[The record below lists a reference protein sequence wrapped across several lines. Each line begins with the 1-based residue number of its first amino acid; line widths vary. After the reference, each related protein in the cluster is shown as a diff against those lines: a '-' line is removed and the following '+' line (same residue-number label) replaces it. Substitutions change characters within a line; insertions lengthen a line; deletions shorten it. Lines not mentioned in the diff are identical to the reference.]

1 MGVNLTLMRSKKMTE
16 YQLFLVFAVFIAAI
30 FFAGLAISVIQ
41 E

>member
-1 MGVNLTLMRSKKMTE
+1 MTE

-30 FFAGLAISVIQ
+30 FFAGLAISIIQ